1 MFKPEDILNSLSEA
15 IIISEPDNGKILYAN
30 SVARSL
36 LGEINGK
43 TREEAFSGKMSVH
56 QSNSEY
62 DNKDGVTAKIYTNE
76 NGRAYAVYTKNAEI
90 DGKNVVVETAADI
103 TAAEEERHDLRTR
116 LTREYIIV
124 SCIIELHRDKPFDE
138 TLNHILEITGKYL
151 DAERVYLFKYTPE
164 CTYKT
169 HSWCRDGVE
178 EKIPVG
184 KEIDRNIISG
194 WLKTFDNYKS
204 VLVSDVEELKDS
216 SPAGYRLLKRI
227 NINRIVTSPLHVE
240 GEFIGFIGVDNLPV
254 DRLAEGET
262 FFTALSTFISMVIV
276 RDRNEKTLRRL
287 SYIDTLTNI
296 YNRNKFIDDREA
308 MAEAGEKNIGVV
320 YMDLNGLKEIND
332 KKGHAE
338 GDNALREMARRIGS
352 VFGGHTAY
360 RVGGDEF
367 VVFCRGIKEK
377 DFDALTDKFI
387 ESLHDCDYKIA
398 IGTQYAGEDS
408 SLDDIIRIA
417 DENMYRDKMAFYR
430 HSSQSGRYRVR
441 NDNFITISTPEK
453 IKKLINEERFVI
465 WFQPRFSAIT
475 GEFSGSEALIRFFGE
490 DDMIVSPM
498 DFIPEMEDNDTIH
511 LLDLY
516 VFRHVCEYLSGWIKN
531 GKKIKPVSMNMSH
544 ATLRKPNIIENLLEI
559 WYNYNVPKELIII
572 EVSEDQ
578 ENGGISD
585 ITDVLGSLKKCG
597 FHLAIDNFGAKYADL
612 YLFADLKFDVLK
624 LDGDMVYKIETDKK
638 TQILS
643 TSIMQICHNENIRI
657 VAAGIENEQELTA
670 LREIG
675 CDEVQGYYFDK
686 PMSWNKFEE
695 KYL

>member
-1 MFKPEDILNSLSEA
+1 MFKPDDILNSLSEA
-15 IIISEPDNGKILYAN
+15 IIISEPDYDKILYAN
-30 SVARSL
+30 HTAELL
-36 LGEINGK
+36 LGDIVGK
-43 TREEAFSGKMSVH
+43 TQDEAFKGKLLVH
-56 QSNSEY
+56 PSNSEY
-62 DNKDGVTAKIYTNE
+62 DNKDGIKAKIYKGTN
-76 NGRAYAVYTKNAEI
+76 GKAYALYSKQSEI
-90 DGKNVVVETAADI
+90 DGKSVIIETLADI
-103 TAAEEERHDLRTR
+103 TAAEEERNDLSTR
-116 LTREYIIV
+116 LTREHIIV
-124 SCIIELHRDKPFDE
+124 SCIIEMHRNKPFDE
-138 TLNHILEITGKYL
+138 TINHILEITGKYL

-164 CTYKT
+164 KIFKT
-169 HSWCRDGVE
+169 HTWCRDDVE
-178 EKIPVG
+178 EKIAIG
-184 KEIDRNIISG
+184 ESINQDITENWYQK
-194 WLKTFDNYKS
+194 FDTYKS
-204 VLVSDVEELKDS
+204 ILIDNIEDLKNIS
-216 SPAGYRLLKRI
+216 SAAYDLLKQI
-227 NINRIVTSPLHVE
+227 DVNCIVISPLYAE
-240 GEFIGFIGVDNLPV
+240 DKFIGFIGVDNLPS
-254 DRLAEGET
+254 DRMAEGET

-430 HSSQSGRYRVR
+430 HSSHSGRYRVR
-441 NDNFITISTPEK
+441 NDNFIAISTPEK
-453 IKKLINEERFVI
+453 IKKLISEERFVI

-475 GEFSGSEALIRFFGE
+475 GEFSGSEALIRFFDE

-675 CDEVQGYYFDK
+675 CDEAQGYYFDK